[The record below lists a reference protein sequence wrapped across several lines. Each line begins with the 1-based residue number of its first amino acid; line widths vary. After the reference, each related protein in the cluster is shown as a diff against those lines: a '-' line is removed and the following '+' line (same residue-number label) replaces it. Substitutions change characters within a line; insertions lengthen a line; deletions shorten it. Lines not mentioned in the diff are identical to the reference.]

1 MSNTIVHILLLSDI
15 CANICQYTELN
26 IYKLSPIK
34 FQMNH
39 NEIKLFSPATVANV
53 ACGFDVLGFCL
64 DTVGDE
70 MVIRKVDKKG
80 IRITKI
86 EGFKLPFET
95 ELNVAGV
102 SALAMYQ
109 ELQPDCGFEIEIK
122 KNIKPGSGIGSSA
135 ASAVGSVYGIN
146 ALLESPLNKTQL
158 TRFAMKGEAFASG
171 SEHADNIAPALFGG
185 FTLVKSV
192 NPLEILQIPS
202 PDNLY
207 VTIIHPQIEIK
218 TAISRAILPKN
229 IALQDAVTQ
238 WANVGSFIH
247 SLHTSD
253 YPLMKRSLHD
263 VIIEPHRSKLIPHY
277 DEVKK
282 QTLNVGALGTNIS
295 GSGPSIFSLCE
306 GIKTANQVK
315 DVMRK
320 IYSNTG
326 IDFDIHVSKM
336 NTQGVKVL

>member
-1 MSNTIVHILLLSDI
+1 MKKS
-15 CANICQYTELN
+15 
-26 IYKLSPIK
+26 
-34 FQMNH
+34 
-39 NEIKLFSPATVANV
+39 EIKLFSPATVANV
-53 ACGFDVLGFCL
+53 ACGFDVLGLCL
-64 DTVGDE
+64 DTIGDE
-70 MVIRKVDKKG
+70 MVVRKVDKKG
-80 IRITKI
+80 VRITKI

-146 ALLESPLNKTQL
+146 TLLGSPLNKTQL
-158 TRFAMKGEAFASG
+158 TQFAIKGEALSCG

-229 IALQDAVTQ
+229 VPLKAAINQ

-253 YPLMKRSLHD
+253 YPLMQRSLHD
-263 VIIEPHRSKLIPHY
+263 VIIEPDRSKLIPHY
-277 DEVKK
+277 NEVKQ
-282 QTLNVGALGTNIS
+282 QTLKVGALGTNIS
-295 GSGPSIFSLCE
+295 GSGPSIFSLCK
-306 GIKTANQVK
+306 GIENANKVR
-315 DVMRK
+315 DVMRN

-326 IDFDIHVSKM
+326 IEFDVHVSKI
-336 NTQGVKVL
+336 NTQGVKIL

>member
-1 MSNTIVHILLLSDI
+1 
-15 CANICQYTELN
+15 
-26 IYKLSPIK
+26 
-34 FQMNH
+34 MNKS
-39 NEIKLFSPATVANV
+39 EIKLFSPATVANV
-53 ACGFDVLGFCL
+53 ACGFDVLGLCL
-64 DTVGDE
+64 DTIGDE
-70 MVIRKVDKKG
+70 MVVRKVDKKG
-80 IRITKI
+80 VRITKI

-146 ALLESPLNKTQL
+146 ALLGSPLNKTQL
-158 TRFAMKGEAFASG
+158 TQFAIKGEALASG

-229 IALQDAVTQ
+229 VPLEDAINQ

-253 YPLMKRSLHD
+253 YPLMQRSLHD

-277 DEVKK
+277 NEVKQ
-282 QTLNVGALGTNIS
+282 QTLNAGALGTNIS

-306 GIKTANQVK
+306 GIENANKVR
-315 DVMRK
+315 DVMRN

-326 IDFDIHVSKM
+326 IEFDVHVSKI
-336 NTQGVKVL
+336 NTQGVKIL